1 LPRVF
6 VGFDNE
12 ALVTSNVLSRVRAG
26 SNETARKWLD
36 TLRFRWNS
44 HNP

>member
-1 LPRVF
+1 M
-6 VGFDNE
+6 
-12 ALVTSNVLSRVRAG
+12 SLSRVRSG